1 MQLIAHQCLSGEGLV
16 EVKSHIAV
24 VMAEKAKPPHH
35 RGHLLWTA
43 DEGPS
48 RLLLG
53 SIDRWVGSIVAD
65 DGIEMP
71 SFGRGDE
78 VEATLFAR
86 GDGIIVG
93 TCAVDHMLQ
102 IWAPSLKI
110 SWRAT
115 DGKQVSS
122 GDEVATLSGDRESL
136 LTMERSILNII
147 GYLSGIASEAKK
159 WSSIAPGQ
167 IACTRKTVWG
177 LLDKWA
183 VHMGG
188 GLTHRLNRNDATMI
202 KENDLATMLSDIDG
216 HANRITSY
224 LQSVDIEQCG
234 AFLEVEVREEK
245 EAMMAAMIWSSRRSS
260 ENLSKL
266 VIMLDNFNPER
277 CKAVADEMTELAI
290 REHVILEASGGI
302 TFNEINDWKE
312 CGLDILSTSTINRGV
327 APLDVSMLVNSS

>member
-1 MQLIAHQCLSGEGLV
+1 LISKGLLEGG
-16 EVKSHIAV
+16 SHIAV
-24 VMAEKAKPPHH
+24 IMAEKAKPPHH

-43 DEGPS
+43 EEGPS

-71 SFGRGDE
+71 CFGRGE
-78 VEATLFAR
+78 EIEATIFAR
-86 GDGIIVG
+86 ADGIIVG

-110 SWRAT
+110 TWRAN
-115 DGKQVSS
+115 DGKQISN
-122 GDEVATLSGDRESL
+122 GDEIAILSGDRDSL

-147 GYLSGIASEAKK
+147 GYLSGIATEAKR
-159 WSSIAPGQ
+159 WSAIAPNQ

-188 GLTHRLNRNDATMI
+188 GLTHRLNRTDATMI
-202 KENDLATMLSDIDG
+202 KENDLAIMLEDIEG
-216 HANRITSY
+216 NANRITSY

-245 EAMMAAMIWSSRRSS
+245 EAMMAAMIWSNRRPFRKSVKIS
-260 ENLSKL
+260 HHAGQ
-266 VIMLDNFNPER
+266 F
-277 CKAVADEMTELAI
+277 
-290 REHVILEASGGI
+290 
-302 TFNEINDWKE
+302 
-312 CGLDILSTSTINRGV
+312 
-327 APLDVSMLVNSS
+327 